1 MTDDAEGA
9 WLTTWGRE
17 FCAEFAREEEEICG
31 QDAYD
36 VLVEGLGKRA
46 TLSTMRNLGKQQ
58 IQDLCVAV
66 EDIFESKPIALEQ
79 RMRRVI
85 GRVVAHWP
93 EEQ

>member
-1 MTDDAEGA
+1 
-9 WLTTWGRE
+9 
-17 FCAEFAREEEEICG
+17 
-31 QDAYD
+31 
-36 VLVEGLGKRA
+36 
-46 TLSTMRNLGKQQ
+46 MRNLGKQQ

-85 GRVVAHWP
+85 GRVVVVAHWP